1 MVAAAVLAVL
11 VLTTAAPAIAAQ
23 AFYRWV
29 DENGVVHY
37 TQQPPPARPSPGAV
51 DRRAPTPGHAAA
63 IDEALELSGLKTQL
77 SQLPQH
83 ILAQAPQ
90 LPADLTHSERAA
102 LLRILAHSF
111 RADAV
116 SPLIKERFLAEF
128 DPPRM
133 AALLQWLRSP
143 ASRRMVQLEISGSS
157 AAATAELQAFAASLE
172 RTPPPEERL
181 ALVRRLDEATA
192 TTDIAFETLVVIAQE
207 IARATG
213 GERMSLG
220 ELEGM
225 MRSRAEVLS
234 VIGDITLVT
243 LLFTYRPVS
252 DADLLAYVTAWE
264 SDVGRWFSGL
274 WRRAYLDA
282 IRAAARRFA
291 VQMSRTLAPR
301 PP

>member
-1 MVAAAVLAVL
+1 
-11 VLTTAAPAIAAQ
+11 
-23 AFYRWV
+23 
-29 DENGVVHY
+29 
-37 TQQPPPARPSPGAV
+37 
-51 DRRAPTPGHAAA
+51 
-63 IDEALELSGLKTQL
+63 
-77 SQLPQH
+77 
-83 ILAQAPQ
+83 
-90 LPADLTHSERAA
+90 
-102 LLRILAHSF
+102 
-111 RADAV
+111 
-116 SPLIKERFLAEF
+116 
-128 DPPRM
+128 
-133 AALLQWLRSP
+133 
-143 ASRRMVQLEISGSS
+143 
-157 AAATAELQAFAASLE
+157 
-172 RTPPPEERL
+172 
-181 ALVRRLDEATA
+181 
-192 TTDIAFETLVVIAQE
+192 
-207 IARATG
+207 
-213 GERMSLG
+213 MSLG